1 MCSQVCGCVHG
12 LSLSHTH
19 TRTHART
26 NSLAQSL
33 THSRARGCQ
42 EVSGSLTPSLRAWC
56 ERDGADGRSSP
67 FVCLFVVWIV
77 TGKGSFGPVKS
88 TNPGGGGTGRPGRA
102 RGRRVGPHNG
112 AESGERVG
120 G

>member
-1 MCSQVCGCVHG
+1 MGAWSVCLY
-12 LSLSHTH
+12 LSLS
-19 TRTHART
+19 RTHART
-26 NSLAQSL
+26 HSLAHSL
-33 THSRARGCQ
+33 THSRAPGCQ
-42 EVSGSLTPSLRAWC
+42 EVSGSSTPSLRAWC